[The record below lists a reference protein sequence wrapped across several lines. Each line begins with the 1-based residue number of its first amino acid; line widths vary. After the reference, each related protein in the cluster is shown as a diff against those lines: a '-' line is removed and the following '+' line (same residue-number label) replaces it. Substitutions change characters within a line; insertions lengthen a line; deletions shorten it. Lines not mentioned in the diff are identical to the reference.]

1 MNKKHSILLMAS
13 SLIMALVSVQADA
26 GQGIRVKCERRADR
40 SVISVDGGN
49 LDAGDYSALVIS
61 GSNAKPSNLPL
72 KPAIGGQV
80 EFDFSSQ
87 AADIAAGATTSGTT
101 FVQSMVLGQILNSQG
116 FVVSEA
122 TAICRVR

>member
-1 MNKKHSILLMAS
+1 MNKKHPIFLLSTSLLMLLAS
-13 SLIMALVSVQADA
+13 AQADA

-49 LDAGDYSALVIS
+49 LDAGDYSAVVMS
-61 GSNAKPSNLPL
+61 GSNQKASNAPL
-72 KPAIGGQV
+72 QAAVGGQV

-87 AADIAAGATTSGTT
+87 AADINAGATPISST
-101 FVQSMVLGQILNSQG
+101 FVQNSVIGQILNAQG

-122 TAICRVR
+122 TAGCRIR